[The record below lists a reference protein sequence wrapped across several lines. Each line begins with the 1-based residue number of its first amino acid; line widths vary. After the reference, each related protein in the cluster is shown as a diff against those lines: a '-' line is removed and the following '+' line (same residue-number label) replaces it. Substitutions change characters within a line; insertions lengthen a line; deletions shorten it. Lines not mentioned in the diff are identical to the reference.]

1 MAHRLFIGVGHHSLR
16 HRVWRCEY
24 LCKSSQP
31 GAATMSTSVTAHSV
45 AEPSSRSKMFAAL
58 IVATYAVVTI
68 LPLLWIFLTGFKT
81 PPDSIA
87 YPPKILFEPSV
98 EGYVNLFTTR
108 SRQTPEFLASLPP
121 PQTWYERLV
130 RSRNM
135 VIGGPSKVVPRFVN
149 SMVIGFGS
157 ALLSGGLGPIAA
169 YAFSRF

>member
-1 MAHRLFIGVGHHSLR
+1 MAHRLFVGVGDHPVR
-16 HRVWRCEY
+16 HRVWRRQY
-24 LCKSSQP
+24 LRQRPQP
-31 GAATMSTSVTAHSV
+31 GEAAMSTIVTAHSV
-45 AEPSSRSKMFAAL
+45 AEPSRWSKPIAAV
-58 IVATYAVVTI
+58 IVAAYAIITI

-135 VIGGPSKVVPRFVN
+135 VIGGPPQMLPGFCNAVGV
-149 SMVIGFGS
+149 GFGS
-157 ALLSGGLGPIAA
+157 CVFAVCLC
-169 YAFSRF
+169 

>member
-1 MAHRLFIGVGHHSLR
+1 M
-16 HRVWRCEY
+16 
-24 LCKSSQP
+24 KMP
-31 GAATMSTSVTAHSV
+31 VTAHSV
-45 AEPSSRSKMFAAL
+45 AEPSRWSKTSASFV
-58 IVATYAVVTI
+58 VAPYAIVTI

-149 SMVIGFGS
+149 SMGIGFGS
-157 ALLSGGLGPIAA
+157 TLLSVLFRTIPGH
-169 YAFSRF
+169 AFSPFPVPPADHLPFFILSTRM